1 MQKKFYQKASFKL
14 ILIILIAVL
23 MIPLST
29 TFDKSNTQQNPQ
41 DYLIISVGDTVVNGT
56 DVVDETKIR
65 RVPTTSN
72 LKYLITHLKDA
83 ELNEV
88 MNALFTGT
96 IRPSVTDIT
105 HNKNISKT
113 GVITTGK
120 APAVLNITNNSVV
133 IQNPTGFIWGYKQT
147 SIKAKKIDGGIEII
161 NATNNETIKTVKI
174 DDLNNDSIYPEH
186 RSLKAIKDWYNYS
199 KIDDIIAIKFD
210 IVNFNDGRNN
220 ISGDKVKELFGD
232 EVFTY
237 FIRYSNGNPI
247 TVYLGDYETVNSYTS
262 YTYLGSHPEYNNAKR
277 EYNAKSFV
285 NSWNGTIIPA
295 NTSSSSKWDVDYTS
309 ASDGNA
315 PGGAAS
321 HGVCPPARTLRSVT
335 NQAGFALPTGLV
347 WEEDAVLFGYNP
359 STDIRVTNNG
369 DYLVKITMWTEGS
382 GTGMRLNA
390 RLDKLK
396 PI

>member
-262 YTYLGSHPEYNNAKR
+262 YTYLGSHPEDNNAKR

-335 NQAGFALPTGLV
+335 NQAGFALATGLV
-347 WEEDAVLFGYNP
+347 WEEDAVLFG
-359 STDIRVTNNG
+359 
-369 DYLVKITMWTEGS
+369 
-382 GTGMRLNA
+382 
-390 RLDKLK
+390 
-396 PI
+396 